1 MKVVAIVQARMGST
15 RFPNK
20 VMKPINGI
28 PMIELLL
35 TRLSRSQA
43 IDQIVLATSVDPRN
57 QPLIEH
63 VSQLGFACEQG
74 SENDVLERFVQ
85 AAEKH
90 DANIVVRIS
99 GDCPLVDPKLVDE
112 CVDYFLEGKLDY
124 LINSVPPTY
133 PDGLDVEVVSLS
145 ALQRANLES
154 ENSYDHEHVTPYIRA
169 AGNFKTDCFQNDEDL
184 SRFRWTVDE
193 PQDLEAINNIFKHFA
208 PEIHFGWKEVLNLQQ
223 KQPEMFEANKH
234 KRCNQGMRSTM
245 DSGQT
250 LWQRAKG

>member
-1 MKVVAIVQARMGST
+1 MKVVAIVQARMSST

-90 DANIVVRIS
+90 QADVVVRIT
-99 GDCPLVDPKLVDE
+99 GDCPLVDPELVDE
-112 CVDYFLEGKLDY
+112 CIHHFHEESVDYLSNVD
-124 LINSVPPTY
+124 PPTF
-133 PDGLDVEVVSLS
+133 PDGLDIEVFSLNV
-145 ALQRANLES
+145 LKRAHQETS
-154 ENSYDHEHVTPYIRA
+154 KPYDREHVTAYLRES
-169 AGNFKTDCFQNDEDL
+169 GCFSTYN
-184 SRFRWTVDE
+184 V
-193 PQDLEAINNIFKHFA
+193 
-208 PEIHFGWKEVLNLQQ
+208 QQ
-223 KQPEMFEANKH
+223 KMIYLAYV
-234 KRCNQGMRSTM
+234 G
-245 DSGQT
+245 
-250 LWQRAKG
+250 LWMMLLI

>member
-90 DANIVVRIS
+90 QADVVVRIT
-99 GDCPLVDPKLVDE
+99 GDCPLVDPELVDE
-112 CVDYFLEGKLDY
+112 CIHHFHEESVDYLSNVD
-124 LINSVPPTY
+124 PPTF
-133 PDGLDVEVVSLS
+133 PDGLD
-145 ALQRANLES
+145 
-154 ENSYDHEHVTPYIRA
+154 I
-169 AGNFKTDCFQNDEDL
+169 
-184 SRFRWTVDE
+184 
-193 PQDLEAINNIFKHFA
+193 
-208 PEIHFGWKEVLNLQQ
+208 EVLAL
-223 KQPEMFEANKH
+223 E
-234 KRCNQGMRSTM
+234 
-245 DSGQT
+245 
-250 LWQRAKG
+250 LKGCLVYG